1 MHGCAVAIALA
12 AGLGCGRA
20 PDLVLTHDLIDEF
33 PVAEIVRERSVIDIG
48 TDATRPLLIDG
59 WSWDETRRDG
69 TTFAWGTGGR
79 SEIEF
84 FLVEA
89 RRLRATLRCF
99 PFRYPGAPDQR
110 VDVSVNGQ
118 PSGRVALETG
128 LREYPL
134 TIPAEALVAGRNRVT
149 LAYAYSTRP
158 RDVRETEDARR
169 LAVGWDS
176 IRFVDIE
183 DPGEPQ
189 AETAPR
195 ELFVPFGSEVAFYV
209 DLEESSSLRFAA
221 LGASEG
227 SGRLEVWWAVD
238 GLEDRPLAEFESSG
252 KPVGVALPVGF
263 AGPTRVGLR
272 AIGSN
277 RGRDAGMKV
286 GMPTVHGPARTLP
299 EAVGNETVDASERE
313 QAAQPNVILYLVDTL
328 RADRLGCYGHG
339 VPVSPNIDGLASE
352 GVLFEHVVAQ
362 SSWTKPATVS
372 ILSGLGPLTHGINGR
387 RDRLPE
393 SVTTLAELLHDHGYR
408 TAAFASNAYITEK
421 AGFAQGFD
429 DFVFGHAR
437 SHAVTQKVVGW
448 LDALPRSEPFF
459 LYVHTIDPHAPYEPA
474 QPYRD
479 RFASTV
485 TDPAVGTFDHLRA
498 IGRKEVEATDAL
510 VADMLALYDAEVAEN
525 DHAFGVLIDRLREL
539 DLYDET
545 LIVFLSDHGE
555 EFREH
560 GVFGHG
566 WDLYSEVVDVP
577 MIVRPPGGLI
587 SRRVETTVQHIDVVP
602 TVLEAVGA
610 ELPGWVEGTSLWPVM
625 VGEGTTG
632 IGARAAASYMDY
644 EGREGIAISHD
655 GWKLIEPLSVG
666 FAAAPELYR
675 RDHDPG
681 EETNVADEYPV
692 RQGFLQS
699 VARGYLINRSTAEAE
714 DMPTFDHDTRRALEA
729 LGYLR

>member
-20 PDLVLTHDLIDEF
+20 PDLVPTHDLIAEF
-33 PVAEIVRERSVIDIG
+33 PVAEIARERSVIDFG

-69 TTFAWGTGGR
+69 TTFAWGTGKV
-79 SEIEF
+79 SELEM
-84 FLVEA
+84 FLAEPTQ
-89 RRLRATLRCF
+89 LRGTLRCF
-99 PFRYPGAPDQR
+99 PFRFPGAPDQW
-110 VDVSVNGQ
+110 VDVSVNEITI
-118 PSGRVALETG
+118 GRVNLKPG
-128 LREYPL
+128 IHQYLL
-134 TIPAEALVAGRNRVT
+134 TFPPDVLLPGRNRVT
-149 LAYAYSTRP
+149 LAYAYHRRP
-158 RDVRETEDARR
+158 SDVRNSEDERD

-176 IRFVDIE
+176 IRFDGME
-183 DPGEPQ
+183 DPGEPSVEPD
-189 AETAPR
+189 AR
-195 ELFVPFGSEVAFYV
+195 ELFVPFGTEIGFYLNLA
-209 DLEESSSLRFAA
+209 DRSRLRFARVT
-221 LGASEG
+221 ASGET
-227 SGRLEVWWAVD
+227 GRLEIRWAVD
-238 GLEDRPLAEFESSG
+238 GHRERQIAEIGPGDAPAE
-252 KPVGVALPVGF
+252 VALPRGF
-263 AGPTRVGLR
+263 AGPTRLALR
-272 AIGSN
+272 AVATDRGS
-277 RGRDAGMKV
+277 DAGMKV
-286 GMPTVHGPARTLP
+286 GMPTVHGPARTVQ
-299 EAVGNETVDASERE
+299 EAVRNETVDAAECE
-313 QAAQPNVILYLVDTL
+313 QAVQPNVILYLVDTL
-328 RADRLGCYGHG
+328 RVDRLGCYGHG
-339 VPVSPNIDGLASE
+339 APVSPNIDGLASE

-393 SVTTLAELLHDHGYR
+393 SVTTLAELLHGHGYR

-429 DFVFGHAR
+429 DFDFGHAR
-437 SHAVTQKVVGW
+437 SHTVTEKVVGW

-479 RFASTV
+479 RFASAV

-610 ELPGWVEGTSLWPVM
+610 ELPGWLEGTSLWPVM
-625 VGEGTTG
+625 VGEGTDFEGRT
-632 IGARAAASYMDY
+632 AATYMDY

-655 GWKLIEPLSVG
+655 GWKLIEPLSEEFTPG
-666 FAAAPELYR
+666 PELYR
-675 RDHDPG
+675 REDDP
-681 EETNVADEYPV
+681 EEQDNFAAEHEV
-692 RQGFLQS
+692 RLEFLRS
-699 VARGYLINRSTAEAE
+699 LGRRYLIDRTTAEPE